1 MGPGSVNVNTPVSRV
16 FPGFLKTNNVIAV
29 VMLEMEKEGGEVLIT
44 NTVNIVA
51 K

>member
-1 MGPGSVNVNTPVSRV
+1 MGPESVDIYIPISRIL
-16 FPGFLKTNNVIAV
+16 PGFLKTNNVIAV
-29 VMLEMEKEGGEVLIT
+29 VVLEMEEEGGEVLIT